1 MNTILETIRKSKNS
15 KTLPEYTAT
24 FRIDGKLRRFHAT
37 VRVREGCAI
46 SFREP
51 AIDRLLV
58 NNIDQGKKSSIV
70 LFFHTHESRTP
81 TLPIPLGDLQQPL
94 TPQRFP
100 MRQLAAMRSD
110 LNLADLAPPQNPQR
124 KPASQP
130 IPNPKAS

>member
-15 KTLPEYTAT
+15 KTLPEYTAA

-58 NNIDQGKKSSIV
+58 NNIDQGKKVYRAI
-70 LFFHTHESRTP
+70 FDTHEKRTP

-100 MRQLAAMRSD
+100 MRQLEATA
-110 LNLADLAPPQNPQR
+110 
-124 KPASQP
+124 K
-130 IPNPKAS
+130 